1 MGQSASQ
8 AADAAVS
15 LARVRRR
22 DGLALIQA
30 HRAST
35 ALHHPWTYP
44 FTDVPGF
51 NAWYAQTL
59 DGSNVALL
67 ARARDSGEV
76 AGLFTFSQ
84 VVGGCFQSAYLG
96 YHAMAGCEG
105 RGLMTHALRL
115 CVAYAFSE
123 LGLHRVE
130 ANIQPDNAR
139 SLALVKRA
147 GFRHEGYSPRY
158 LRIGGVWRDH
168 ERWARLADD

>member
-1 MGQSASQ
+1 MGQSTSQ
-8 AADAAVS
+8 AAHEAVS
-15 LARVRRR
+15 LKRVRRR
-22 DGLALIQA
+22 DSIALIQA
-30 HRAST
+30 HRTSI

-51 NAWYAQTL
+51 EAWYAQTL
-59 DGSNVALL
+59 DGSNIALL
-67 ARARDSGEV
+67 ARERSSDAL

-84 VVGGCFQSAYLG
+84 VVGGCFQNAYLG

-115 CVAYAFSE
+115 CVAYAFTD

-130 ANIQPDNAR
+130 ANIQPDNTR

-147 GFRHEGYSPRY
+147 GFRCEGYSPRY
-158 LRIGGVWRDH
+158 MRIGGIWRDH